1 VSFIRAG
8 YVRQRNG
15 RSSNWLILPQAVQ
28 RAAPLFNNLAVF
40 IDHASLATLFYPQ
53 LKDAVGVTFGPTW
66 NGENQ
71 SIDGGVR
78 LSNRPDLDWFRFYL
92 QEFWEDQQA
101 GREIPD
107 VGMSAVLPGLAT
119 RRVVL
124 KEVDGNEVVERQ
136 TYEISHAESVD
147 FVFGPGAE
155 GRIRS
160 VLGLLNQFGG
170 FTMDEDKNPAQET
183 TTGQNSPPATPPP
196 TPPTSG
202 GGGAAP
208 VTTVAL
214 AAQAAPTNGD
224 GGQALEARILALTSQ
239 VDQLTSGMEK
249 LTEALVGREERRVI
263 NDMGLGHAPR
273 DRGAQLYGMTVPE
286 DDFRNAVNWM
296 FGVAEAKLPNPQLRS
311 PKFLYEALTGD
322 FAWQDQFDRG
332 LVVLGSA
339 NPTTLPGMAVD
350 AMNRVIIGLW
360 DGLMTYRWFEEVV
373 AVQPNNGTLHD
384 MNWVQFGGI
393 SNLPVV
399 SDGQPYTELTVDDSK
414 ETDAYIKYGG
424 YVGITRKMLR
434 NSDIARIQSVPRAL
448 AVAAVRTRSAD
459 IASIFTDN
467 AGVGPTLDQDSTALF
482 HSDHGNV
489 ATTAFSWA
497 AWEAARLECYKQTE
511 LGSAK
516 RHGLWPRYWLG
527 PADLYGKALQ
537 YFGYGAGPGGEPD
550 TAENNVNPYAESRPG
565 DPRPVPLA
573 VPEFT
578 DTNDWAYV
586 AAPMMASILQ
596 MSYSQNPGG
605 RSHPLPEL
613 FSVASET
620 GGLMFTADT
629 MPIKVRDEYAFGVAT
644 YRGIGKRNVT

>member
-202 GGGAAP
+202 GGGRP
-208 VTTVAL
+208 RL
-214 AAQAAPTNGD
+214 
-224 GGQALEARILALTSQ
+224 
-239 VDQLTSGMEK
+239 
-249 LTEALVGREERRVI
+249 RR
-263 NDMGLGHAPR
+263 
-273 DRGAQLYGMTVPE
+273 
-286 DDFRNAVNWM
+286 
-296 FGVAEAKLPNPQLRS
+296 
-311 PKFLYEALTGD
+311 
-322 FAWQDQFDRG
+322 
-332 LVVLGSA
+332 
-339 NPTTLPGMAVD
+339 
-350 AMNRVIIGLW
+350 
-360 DGLMTYRWFEEVV
+360 
-373 AVQPNNGTLHD
+373 
-384 MNWVQFGGI
+384 
-393 SNLPVV
+393 
-399 SDGQPYTELTVDDSK
+399 
-414 ETDAYIKYGG
+414 
-424 YVGITRKMLR
+424 
-434 NSDIARIQSVPRAL
+434 
-448 AVAAVRTRSAD
+448 
-459 IASIFTDN
+459 
-467 AGVGPTLDQDSTALF
+467 
-482 HSDHGNV
+482 
-489 ATTAFSWA
+489 
-497 AWEAARLECYKQTE
+497 
-511 LGSAK
+511 
-516 RHGLWPRYWLG
+516 
-527 PADLYGKALQ
+527 
-537 YFGYGAGPGGEPD
+537 
-550 TAENNVNPYAESRPG
+550 
-565 DPRPVPLA
+565 
-573 VPEFT
+573 
-578 DTNDWAYV
+578 
-586 AAPMMASILQ
+586 
-596 MSYSQNPGG
+596 
-605 RSHPLPEL
+605 
-613 FSVASET
+613 
-620 GGLMFTADT
+620 
-629 MPIKVRDEYAFGVAT
+629 
-644 YRGIGKRNVT
+644 